1 MIEQFKELETRSS
14 GVIFKSTLDQIK
26 KLYEADPDL
35 AGELAISAIELVL
48 CGEISSDDMMI
59 GILLEPARAVNKNN
73 QDKYDTKVEA
83 AKAKKMTEMRLDK
96 IAELVNSGKKQ
107 REIGEA
113 LGMSQQTVSYRI
125 SLIKTKYPEL
135 LRSLPQGRDEES
147 PAASNIL
154 QKNAPAAQTN
164 SITYK
169 NTKVNKNENF
179 VKIEEEEPIEVPV
192 KKSYF
197 DF

>member
-1 MIEQFKELETRSS
+1 MIEQFKELETRNS
-14 GVIFKSTLDQIK
+14 GVVYKSTLDQIK
-26 KLYEADPDL
+26 KLYEADPEL
-35 AGELAISAIELVL
+35 AGELAISAIELIL

-73 QDKYDTKVEA
+73 QDKYDSKVEA
-83 AKAKKMTEMRLDK
+83 AKMKKMVEMRLDK

-135 LRSLPQGRDEES
+135 LTGTT
-147 PAASNIL
+147 A
-154 QKNAPAAQTN
+154 QKNAPAAQTKSN
-164 SITYK
+164 VYK
-169 NTKVNKNENF
+169 NTKSENF
-179 VKIEEEEPIEVPV
+179 VKIEEEETPKGEIKDP
-192 KKSYF
+192 F
-197 DF
+197 FNF

>member
-1 MIEQFKELETRSS
+1 MIEQFKELEARSS

-26 KLYEADPDL
+26 KLYEADPEL

-83 AKAKKMTEMRLDK
+83 AKAKKMIEMRLDK

-107 REIGEA
+107 REIAEA
-113 LGMSQQTVSYRI
+113 LSMTQQTVSYRI
-125 SLIKTKYPEL
+125 SLIRTKYPEL
-135 LRSLPQGRDEES
+135 LNG
-147 PAASNIL
+147 A
-154 QKNAPAAQTN
+154 AAQTN
-164 SITYK
+164 SIKIQTNSDTYQNTNNEILVK
-169 NTKVNKNENF
+169 NSEVEKK
-179 VKIEEEEPIEVPV
+179 EVPV
-192 KKSYF
+192 KKPFF

>member
-1 MIEQFKELETRSS
+1 MIEQFKEIEARNS

-26 KLYEADPDL
+26 KLYEADPEL

-83 AKAKKMTEMRLDK
+83 AKVKKMTEMRLDK

-135 LRSLPQGRDEES
+135 LISLPQGRDEER
-147 PAASNIL
+147 PAA

-179 VKIEEEEPIEVPV
+179 VKIEEEEETEVQV
-192 KKSYF
+192 KRPFF

>member
-1 MIEQFKELETRSS
+1 MIEQFKEFETRSS

-26 KLYEADPDL
+26 KLYEADPEL

-96 IAELVNSGKKQ
+96 IAELVNAGKKQ

-135 LRSLPQGRDEES
+135 LVDT
-147 PAASNIL
+147 
-154 QKNAPAAQTN
+154 AAQTK
-164 SITYK
+164 STKIQTKSDVYK
-169 NTKVNKNENF
+169 NTNNENF
-179 VKIEEEEPIEVPV
+179 VKNEDEEEPEVPP
-192 KKSYF
+192 KKPFF

>member
-14 GVIFKSTLDQIK
+14 GVVFKSTLDQIK
-26 KLYEADPDL
+26 KLYEADPEL

-59 GILLEPARAVNKNN
+59 SILLEPARAVNKNN
-73 QDKYDTKVEA
+73 QDKYDTKVET
-83 AKAKKMTEMRLDK
+83 AKAKKMVEMRLDK

-147 PAASNIL
+147 PAA
-154 QKNAPAAQTN
+154 QTN

-179 VKIEEEEPIEVPV
+179 VKIEEKKEIEVPV

>member
-1 MIEQFKELETRSS
+1 MIEQFKELESRNS
-14 GVIFKSTLDQIK
+14 GVVYKSTLDQIK
-26 KLYEADPDL
+26 KLYEADPEL

-59 GILLEPARAVNKNN
+59 SILLEPARAVNKNN
-73 QDKYDTKVEA
+73 QDKYDSKVEA
-83 AKAKKMTEMRLDK
+83 AKMKKMVEMRLDK

-135 LRSLPQGRDEES
+135 LTGTT
-147 PAASNIL
+147 A
-154 QKNAPAAQTN
+154 QKNASAAQTKSN
-164 SITYK
+164 VYK
-169 NTKVNKNENF
+169 NTKSENF
-179 VKIEEEEPIEVPV
+179 VKIEEEEAPKGEIKDP
-192 KKSYF
+192 F
-197 DF
+197 FNF

>member
-1 MIEQFKELETRSS
+1 MIEQFKELESRSS

-26 KLYEADPDL
+26 KLYEADPEL

-59 GILLEPARAVNKNN
+59 SILLEPARAVNKNN

-107 REIGEA
+107 REIAEA
-113 LGMSQQTVSYRI
+113 LSMTQQTVSYRI
-125 SLIKTKYPEL
+125 SLIRTKYPEL
-135 LRSLPQGRDEES
+135 LNGT
-147 PAASNIL
+147 AA
-154 QKNAPAAQTN
+154 
-164 SITYK
+164 
-169 NTKVNKNENF
+169 NKNEEVLQTKVDALQTKSNVYQNTNNEIL
-179 VKIEEEEPIEVPV
+179 VKNSEVEKKEVPV
-192 KKSYF
+192 QKLFF

>member
-1 MIEQFKELETRSS
+1 MIEQFKEFETRSS

-26 KLYEADPDL
+26 KLYEADPEL

-96 IAELVNSGKKQ
+96 IAELVNAGKKQ

-135 LRSLPQGRDEES
+135 LNG
-147 PAASNIL
+147 AAANIL
-154 QKNAPAAQTN
+154 PKNAPAAQTK
-164 SITYK
+164 SDVYK
-169 NTKVNKNENF
+169 NTNNENF
-179 VKIEEEEPIEVPV
+179 VKNEDEEEPEVPP
-192 KKSYF
+192 KKPFF

>member
-1 MIEQFKELETRSS
+1 MIEQFKDLETRSS

-26 KLYEADPDL
+26 KLYEADPEL

-59 GILLEPARAVNKNN
+59 SILLEPARAVNKNN

-83 AKAKKMTEMRLDK
+83 AKAKKMVEMRLDK

-164 SITYK
+164 LITYK

-179 VKIEEEEPIEVPV
+179 VKIEEKKEIEVPV

>member
-1 MIEQFKELETRSS
+1 MIEQFKEIEARNS

-26 KLYEADPDL
+26 KLYEADPEL

-135 LRSLPQGRDEES
+135 LVSLPQGRDEER
-147 PAASNIL
+147 PAA

-179 VKIEEEEPIEVPV
+179 VKIEEEEETEVQV
-192 KKSYF
+192 KRPFF

>member
-1 MIEQFKELETRSS
+1 MIEQFKELETRNS
-14 GVIFKSTLDQIK
+14 GVVYKSTLDQIK

-48 CGEISSDDMMI
+48 TGEISSDDMMI
-59 GILLEPARAVNKNN
+59 SILLEPARAVNKNN
-73 QDKYDTKVEA
+73 QNKYDSKVEA
-83 AKAKKMTEMRLDK
+83 AKMKKMVEMRLDK

-107 REIGEA
+107 REIGEV

-135 LRSLPQGRDEES
+135 LHSLSQGRDEES
-147 PAASNIL
+147 LAASNIL

-164 SITYK
+164 LITYK

-179 VKIEEEEPIEVPV
+179 VKIEEKEEIVVPV

>member
-1 MIEQFKELETRSS
+1 MIEQFKEFETRSS

-26 KLYEADPDL
+26 KLYEADPEL

-96 IAELVNSGKKQ
+96 IAELVNAGKKQ

-135 LRSLPQGRDEES
+135 LRSLPQSRDEES

-154 QKNAPAAQTN
+154 QKNVPAAQTK
-164 SITYK
+164 SDVYK
-169 NTKVNKNENF
+169 NTNNENF
-179 VKIEEEEPIEVPV
+179 VKNEDEEEPEVPP
-192 KKSYF
+192 KKPFF

>member
-1 MIEQFKELETRSS
+1 MIEQFKELETRNS
-14 GVIFKSTLDQIK
+14 GVVYKSTLDQIK

-73 QDKYDTKVEA
+73 QDKYDSKVEA
-83 AKAKKMTEMRLDK
+83 AKMKKMVEMRLDK

-135 LRSLPQGRDEES
+135 LTGT
-147 PAASNIL
+147 
-154 QKNAPAAQTN
+154 AAQTK
-164 SITYK
+164 STKIQTKSDVYK
-169 NTKVNKNENF
+169 NTNNENF
-179 VKIEEEEPIEVPV
+179 VKIEEEEVEEVPP

>member
-1 MIEQFKELETRSS
+1 MIDQFKELETRSS
-14 GVIFKSTLDQIK
+14 GVIYKSTLDQIK
-26 KLYEADPDL
+26 KLYEADPEL

-73 QDKYDTKVEA
+73 KDKYDNKVEA

-135 LRSLPQGRDEES
+135 LTGSPQVEE
-147 PAASNIL
+147 NFTKI
-154 QKNAPAAQTN
+154 QTN
-164 SITYK
+164 STKIQTTHK

-179 VKIEEEEPIEVPV
+179 VEIEDEREIEAPV

>member
-14 GVIFKSTLDQIK
+14 GVVYKSTLDQIK
-26 KLYEADPDL
+26 KLYEADPEL

-48 CGEISSDDMMI
+48 CGEISSDDMMVS
-59 GILLEPARAVNKNN
+59 ILLEPARAVNKNN
-73 QDKYDTKVEA
+73 KDKYDNKVEA

-135 LRSLPQGRDEES
+135 LTEPPQE
-147 PAASNIL
+147 NFTKI
-154 QKNAPAAQTN
+154 QTN
-164 SITYK
+164 STKIQTTYK
-169 NTKVNKNENF
+169 NTKVDKNENF
-179 VKIEEEEPIEVPV
+179 VKIEEEEQTEVPV

>member
-1 MIEQFKELETRSS
+1 MIEQFKDLETRSS

-26 KLYEADPDL
+26 KLYEADPEL

-59 GILLEPARAVNKNN
+59 SILLEPARAVNKNN

-83 AKAKKMTEMRLDK
+83 AKAKKMVEMRLDK

-147 PAASNIL
+147 TAA

-164 SITYK
+164 LITYK

-179 VKIEEEEPIEVPV
+179 VKIEEKKETEVPV

>member
-1 MIEQFKELETRSS
+1 MIEQFKEIEARNS

-26 KLYEADPDL
+26 KLYEADPEL

-83 AKAKKMTEMRLDK
+83 AKVKKMTEMRLDK

-135 LRSLPQGRDEES
+135 LISLPQGRDEER
-147 PAASNIL
+147 PAA

-169 NTKVNKNENF
+169 NTKINKNENF
-179 VKIEEEEPIEVPV
+179 VKIEEEEETEVQV
-192 KKSYF
+192 KRPFF